1 MRLLKLWKS
10 QQLRELSDGFHQPGW
25 GGVWLEGR
33 EALGTR
39 LVKLSGNVLLWRVW
53 YSGNY

>member
-10 QQLRELSDGFHQPGW
+10 QQLRELSDGLHQPGW

-39 LVKLSGNVLLWRVW
+39 LVKLSGSVLLWRVW